1 MTFNAMQVNKKA
13 NALRTLKNDN
23 AADVNGVVGQ
33 MLRYECGFLMG
44 QLCDFMD
51 VYVKTVAVPE
61 NQKNAVVAPL
71 YKENG
76 NKNQCKTTQRLVC

>member
-1 MTFNAMQVNKKA
+1 MTFHAVQVNKKA
-13 NALRTLKNDN
+13 NTLRTLKNDN
-23 AADVNGVVGQ
+23 AADVNGLVGQ
-33 MLRYECGFLMG
+33 MLRYGCGFLME

-51 VYVKTVAVPE
+51 VYMKTVPVPD

-76 NKNQCKTTQRLVC
+76 NKNQCKTTHILVC